1 MPTPAPAPA
10 PSALDIIAPPI
21 DEPTQG
27 TPPPPTPT
35 PQPPAEPKAFDVK
48 EPVKNRLLAIFNEG
62 RQDEPAT
69 PPEKK
74 EPKAPKAPAAETP
87 AAEPTPETPAEPEK
101 KSTKVKKK
109 ASAVDPLE
117 QARVVGAE
125 IAKGIASQTSS
136 NQSQASERSPTP
148 ATPPTP
154 SADVPAK
161 HQRKLAILEQMA
173 AEHPDRYGAI
183 ITDFKR
189 SVSRLDEYQTQ
200 WERSNPGK
208 VFDPEDE
215 EHDAFFRVNDI
226 KYDEDDYAEAIAALQ
241 MKPLAEVAKK
251 AEKLEGELADV
262 RKQEKARALEPAI
275 AQARSAGATAM
286 IKAIDPKI
294 LEHGKTPETLQAY
307 IEANPDEAD
316 IVLGHAQMAGELLA
330 EGVRLLE
337 GGELKPDAPLTKDF
351 FAVKNEI
358 ESAIKQQPAD
368 EQLDERGRRFL
379 TWQEWIDI
387 SAKDPQASNRYWIL
401 GKEELTKLIPAEAA
415 KIAKEKMAALDKS
428 FERMA
433 KARGYTKGAPA
444 PAGAKA
450 KNGEPD
456 KAPTPAPTPTPPP
469 AQARTQI
476 DPVKQPNGEG
486 EPAEWRKNLLGVFE
500 GRRV

>member
-27 TPPPPTPT
+27 APAAAPATP

-87 AAEPTPETPAEPEK
+87 SAEPTPETPAEPEK

-109 ASAVDPLE
+109 APAVDPLE

-125 IAKGIASQTSS
+125 IAKGL
-136 NQSQASERSPTP
+136 SQASSTQTKADKPTP

-161 HQRKLAILEQMA
+161 HQRKVAILEQMA
-173 AEHPDRYGAI
+173 ADNPNRYGTI
-183 ITDFKR
+183 VTDFKR
-189 SVSRLDEYQTQ
+189 SIARVEEYQAQ
-200 WERSNPGK
+200 WERQNPGK
-208 VFDPEDE
+208 KFDAEDE
-215 EHDAFFRVNDI
+215 EHDAFFKVNDI
-226 KYDEDDYAEAIAALQ
+226 DYDEDDYHEAIATLKI
-241 MKPLAEVAKK
+241 KPLAEVAKK

-275 AQARSAGATAM
+275 AHARTAGAAAM
-286 IKAIDPKI
+286 VRAIDPKI
-294 LEHGKTPETLQAY
+294 LEHAKTPETLQAY

-316 IVLGHAQMAGELLA
+316 IVLGHAQMAGDLLA

-351 FAVKNEI
+351 FTVKNEI

-401 GKEELTKLIPAEAA
+401 GKEELAKLIPAEAA

-433 KARGYTKGAPA
+433 KARGYTKGTPA

-450 KNGEPD
+450 KNGEPE
-456 KAPTPAPTPTPPP
+456 KAATPAPTPKPPP